1 MHWPQ
6 FYFRRYFA
14 TNDFT
19 EFQFTTFS
27 LVRSILAAAQ
37 LFSSVGLRYTLSLE
51 WCDLLAFVVGRL
63 GKAAEVRGRRS
74 RTSNLESSSTTH
86 LLCAVCSS
94 KNSSVCN
101 FVMFTDISNCRICLC
116 VCLAF
121 WLYDVSFESLD
132 LQTSFWYAAT
142 SFKYL
147 GQMFVVRSSAHG
159 QGHTNITNKY
169 THSRFVCFDWK
180 AVLLNTTFS
189 LPERD
194 YVTFGSLLSQFRLSV
209 CLSVCLSSVVYL

>member
-1 MHWPQ
+1 MRHCHSPDYTKIQPHFTPMHWPQ

-116 VCLAF
+116 FCLIF
-121 WLYDVSFESLD
+121 GLYDVSFESLD
-132 LQTSFWYAAT
+132 LQTSFWYA
-142 SFKYL
+142 L
-147 GQMFVVRSSAHG
+147 QLH
-159 QGHTNITNKY
+159 
-169 THSRFVCFDWK
+169 
-180 AVLLNTTFS
+180 
-189 LPERD
+189 
-194 YVTFGSLLSQFRLSV
+194 
-209 CLSVCLSSVVYL
+209 LSSSWVKCLCWGHQLKVKVIQT